1 MPETPKLLPT
11 ERSALERLLSEYSDI
26 FSRHSADLGR
36 TDILQHSI
44 HTENERPLH
53 QRPYRQPFHLRAEA
67 QRQVEEMLDAGV
79 IAPSN
84 SPWSS
89 RMILVPK
96 KNGKLR
102 FCVDFHRL
110 NDYTT
115 KDAYPIPRIDDA
127 LDSLG
132 ESQYF
137 STLDLASGNWQVGMA
152 PGDRAKTAFSCNGGH
167 YEFQVMPFGLTNA
180 PATFQRLRDLVLRG
194 LPLDS
199 CLVYLDDVLVHL
211 RTFEEHIRD
220 LEAVFSRLRSA
231 GLKLRTEKCQ
241 FLCSEVP
248 YLGHIIS
255 AAGIATD
262 PSKVE
267 KVRHWPQPHNKTEVR
282 SFINFAGYYRRF
294 VQDFSTITAPL
305 HDLTTQKVPFQWS
318 PAAETAF
325 AKLKNKLTSAP
336 FLAFPRFSQPFRLKT
351 DASDAG
357 LGAVLSQLIDGQEHP
372 IAYASKKL
380 NDVEKRYSAT
390 DKELYAIKWGMAH
403 FHPYLLGSPFVV
415 ITDHRPL
422 VHLKKMKQT

>member
-1 MPETPKLLPT
+1 
-11 ERSALERLLSEYSDI
+11 
-26 FSRHSADLGR
+26 
-36 TDILQHSI
+36 
-44 HTENERPLH
+44 
-53 QRPYRQPFHLRAEA
+53 
-67 QRQVEEMLDAGV
+67 
-79 IAPSN
+79 
-84 SPWSS
+84 
-89 RMILVPK
+89 
-96 KNGKLR
+96 
-102 FCVDFHRL
+102 
-110 NDYTT
+110 
-115 KDAYPIPRIDDA
+115 
-127 LDSLG
+127 
-132 ESQYF
+132 
-137 STLDLASGNWQVGMA
+137 MA
-152 PGDRAKTAFSCNGGH
+152 PGDRVKTAFSCNGGH

-180 PATFQRLRDLVLRG
+180 PATFQRLMDLVLRG

-199 CLVYLDDVLVHL
+199 CLVYLDDVLVHS
-211 RTFEEHIRD
+211 RTFEEHIRN

-241 FLCSEVP
+241 FLRSEVP
-248 YLGHIIS
+248 YLCHIIS

-267 KVRHWPQPHNKTEVR
+267 KVRHWPQLHNKTEVR

-294 VQDFSTITAPL
+294 VQDFSTIAALL

-336 FLAFPRFSQPFRLKT
+336 VLAFPRFSQPFRLKT

-357 LGAVLSQLIDGQEHP
+357 LGAVLLQLIDGQEHP

-422 VHLKKMKQT
+422 VHLKNMKQTSGKISRWLHAISQYTFTVEYKPGRLHEDADALFRMCGATTISAGVTEAEMRALQTSDEAIKAVISRLRENNGCPP